1 MIQQSVLG
9 ARVCIVQL
17 LRVTRLNEWICK
29 HHVHIRSKLEWYLTA
44 SSLFFHARRLQEQSW
59 PSAITSKL
67 HVFHQGRTQET
78 IQQFNLRVVGVVPA
92 PRMLDWYQILT
103 KAKIDQVNRWLRCGP
118 GWSKYFTLCGWQEL
132 QASMSKS
139 AKAFTR
145 KRISDKA
152 ARQSWLIR
160 LESNELWL
168 SRLKTFAGAAGCAS
182 VLISF
187 RFIGS
192 APEVLTTASII
203 PTNQDGT
210 YRLQLHRSASRQLPG
225 KVKMHTQ
232 NKFFVKLTRALNRM
246 KPLWSLHGI
255 LVVPCTGKEYIEYS
269 NASCGHWHRQREVI
283 ALRQFLNSSNML

>member
-9 ARVCIVQL
+9 ARVCIIQL

-132 QASMSKS
+132 LAGLYVEVCQSFYSQ
-139 AKAFTR
+139 T
-145 KRISDKA
+145 DL
-152 ARQSWLIR
+152 RQGSPAELIDTTQIKWT
-160 LESNELWL
+160 LIV
-168 SRLKTFAGAAGCAS
+168 KTFAGAAGCAC

-232 NKFFVKLTRALNRM
+232 NKFFVKFTLALRRM

-255 LVVPCTGKEYIEYS
+255 LVVPCAGKEYIEYS
-269 NASCGHWHRQREVI
+269 NESCGHWHRQREVI

>member
-17 LRVTRLNEWICK
+17 LRVTRLNERICK

-67 HVFHQGRTQET
+67 HVFLQGSTQKT

-103 KAKIDQVNRWLRCGP
+103 KAKIDQVNLWLRCGP

-152 ARQSWLIR
+152 ARQSWLKR
-160 LESNELWL
+160 LKSNELWL
-168 SRLKTFAGAAGCAS
+168 SRHLQELLDVLVCSYHSDSLEVLLRFWLQQASFLPTKTVPIDCNYTGAPLDNFQVRWKCIPKTS
-182 VLISF
+182 SSSNLPL
-187 RFIGS
+187 RFIEWS
-192 APEVLTTASII
+192 PSEVC
-203 PTNQDGT
+203 
-210 YRLQLHRSASRQLPG
+210 
-225 KVKMHTQ
+225 M
-232 NKFFVKLTRALNRM
+232 
-246 KPLWSLHGI
+246 
-255 LVVPCTGKEYIEYS
+255 E
-269 NASCGHWHRQREVI
+269 
-283 ALRQFLNSSNML
+283 FL

>member
-9 ARVCIVQL
+9 ARVCIIQL

-118 GWSKYFTLCGWQEL
+118 GWSEYFTLCGWRSCRPLCRSLPKLLLANGSQTRQPGRADWYDSNQMNFDCQDICRSCWMCLCAHIIPIHWKCSWGFDYSKHHSYQPRRYLSIATTQE
-132 QASMSKS
+132 
-139 AKAFTR
+139 
-145 KRISDKA
+145 
-152 ARQSWLIR
+152 RQSTT
-160 LESNELWL
+160 
-168 SRLKTFAGAAGCAS
+168 SR
-182 VLISF
+182 
-187 RFIGS
+187 
-192 APEVLTTASII
+192 
-203 PTNQDGT
+203 
-210 YRLQLHRSASRQLPG
+210 
-225 KVKMHTQ
+225 
-232 NKFFVKLTRALNRM
+232 
-246 KPLWSLHGI
+246 
-255 LVVPCTGKEYIEYS
+255 
-269 NASCGHWHRQREVI
+269 
-283 ALRQFLNSSNML
+283 